1 MAASAARSAEAMKA
15 YLRSVSIDSL
25 VREWFGASLFP
36 ACPVHMRA
44 VIAEFKQRGIAMTP
58 VLDDHHRRLV
68 EDERERQETNP

>member
-1 MAASAARSAEAMKA
+1 MKA
-15 YLRSVSIDSL
+15 RLRRLGIDAL

-36 ACPVHMRA
+36 ACPPHMRA

-68 EDERERQETNP
+68 EDERERQEANP